1 MMYNVCKLDKLTL
14 LVNDSFL
21 FPLKTGQYNLYQ
33 RVRTDIIYNFYNVND
48 DRIRKPKARKGGDLL
63 YIFFARHLERRLSL
77 PDNNLGRP

>member
-21 FPLKTGQYNLYQ
+21 FPLKTGHYNLYQ

-48 DRIRKPKARKGGDLL
+48 DRIRKPKGW
-63 YIFFARHLERRLSL
+63 
-77 PDNNLGRP
+77 

>member
-48 DRIRKPKARKGGDLL
+48 DRIRKPKAQRLQKSKKRVVICTFALL
-63 YIFFARHLERRLSL
+63 
-77 PDNNLGRP
+77 

>member
-1 MMYNVCKLDKLTL
+1 MQFGIYIYISMVYNLCKLDKLTL

-48 DRIRKPKARKGGDLL
+48 DRIRKPKAQRLQKSKKRVVICTFALL
-63 YIFFARHLERRLSL
+63 
-77 PDNNLGRP
+77 

>member
-48 DRIRKPKARKGGDLL
+48 DRIRKPKGGGDLL
-63 YIFFARHLERRLSL
+63 DDDTVYFCSIYI
-77 PDNNLGRP
+77 

>member
-48 DRIRKPKARKGGDLL
+48 DRIRKPKAQRLQKSKRVVICSMYSIFLL
-63 YIFFARHLERRLSL
+63 YLYI
-77 PDNNLGRP
+77 GT

>member
-48 DRIRKPKARKGGDLL
+48 DRIRKPKKGGDLL
-63 YIFFARHLERRLSL
+63 LYTTAVL
-77 PDNNLGRP
+77 